1 MSSYHTLVEHFTRL
15 HHLHHFDAIL
25 GWDAATMMP
34 NQSHQARADAMA
46 TLSLL
51 IHESLN
57 SPVLQE
63 CFESLD
69 ESSLTKEEQSSVRE
83 MRRVWTQATCLPA
96 DLVKQQSLAAASCEH
111 GWREQ
116 RPQNDWNSFAKNL
129 KPVVEL
135 ARQEAALRSKA
146 TGLGLYDAL
155 LNKFEPGMT
164 AEKLDVIFGQL
175 KTWLPELIH
184 NVSAHSKAFPA
195 DVPHGPFSIDAQ
207 KRVGEKVMALLG
219 FDFERGRLDVSAHPF
234 CGGVPEDVRLTTRYS
249 EEDFTQSLMGVV
261 HETGHAKY
269 EQSLP
274 IATRHLPVGE
284 ARSTAIH
291 ESQSLFMEMQIG
303 RSAAFL
309 ESIHA
314 MLVKEFGDQ
323 EALSLHNIQKLY
335 RKVEPSFIRVDADEV
350 TYPAHVILR
359 YEIEKD
365 LIEGVIEVDDIPR
378 LWQEKM
384 QAYLGVDTQDNFKD
398 GCMQDIHW
406 ADGAFG
412 YFPTYTLGAMY
423 AAQFM
428 NSVKQSIPN
437 ADELIAKGDLQE
449 IQAWL
454 NEHVWSKGS
463 QYTTEELVLNATGE
477 PLNTHYFKTHLFN
490 RYLPSA

>member
-1 MSSYHTLVEHFTRL
+1 MSDYNTLVDHFTRL
-15 HHLHHFDAIL
+15 HHLNHFGAIL

-51 IHESLN
+51 VHESLN
-57 SPVLQE
+57 SPVLKE
-63 CFESLD
+63 CFDSLD
-69 ESSLTKEEQSSVRE
+69 ESILSIEEQSSVRE
-83 MRRVWTQATCLPA
+83 MRRVWSQATCLPA

-116 RPQNDWNSFAKNL
+116 RPKNDWEGFAKNL

-135 ARQEAALRSKA
+135 ARKEAEHRSKA

-175 KTWLPELIH
+175 KTWLPDLIRQ
-184 NVSAHSKAFPA
+184 VSSHSKAHPA
-195 DVPHGPFSIDAQ
+195 DIPHGPFSIGAQ
-207 KRVGEKVMALLG
+207 KRVGEKIMALLG

-249 EEDFTQSLMGVV
+249 EDDFTQSLMGVV

-274 IATRHLPVGE
+274 AATRHLPVGE

-303 RSAAFL
+303 RSSAFL
-309 ESIHA
+309 ESIHSI
-314 MLVKEFGDQ
+314 LVDEFGQQ
-323 EALSLHNIQKLY
+323 EALSLANLQKLY

-365 LIEGVIEVDDIPR
+365 LIEGLIEVDDIPS

-384 QAYLGVDTQDNFKD
+384 QAYLGVETQGNFKD

-423 AAQFM
+423 AAQLM
-428 NSVKQSIPN
+428 NSVKQNIDN
-437 ADELIAKGDLQE
+437 VDEQIAQGDLQA
-449 IQAWL
+449 IQTWL

-463 QYTTEELVLNATGE
+463 QYTTEELILKATGE
-477 PLNTHYFKTHLFN
+477 ALNTDYFKTHLYT
-490 RYLPSA
+490 RYLPNS